1 MIELIDSSIPSR
13 ARLIRVHTSGDFFN
27 ARYYNAFNAVAR
39 KNKSKLFYA
48 YTKRLQF
55 LVDSLHGI
63 NPPIPGN
70 FKFIASRGGK
80 FDKYIDE
87 YKLRSA
93 TVVYSEQEAASKNLI
108 IDYDE
113 RQAITSDKSFGLLLH
128 GNQPRKYKNKD

>member
-1 MIELIDSSIPSR
+1 MIKLIDSSIPSQ

-39 KNKSKLFYA
+39 RNKSILFYA

-70 FKFIASRGGK
+70 FKYIAVVAANSTN
-80 FDKYIDE
+80 I
-87 YKLRSA
+87 LTA
-93 TVVYSEQEAASKNLI
+93 TRFYSLQ
-108 IDYDE
+108 
-113 RQAITSDKSFGLLLH
+113 R
-128 GNQPRKYKNKD
+128 